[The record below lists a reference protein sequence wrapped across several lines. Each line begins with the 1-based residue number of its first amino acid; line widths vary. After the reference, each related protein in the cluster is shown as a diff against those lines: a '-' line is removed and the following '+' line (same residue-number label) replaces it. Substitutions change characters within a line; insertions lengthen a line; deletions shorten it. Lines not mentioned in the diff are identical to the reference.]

1 MHRLKQRINDY
12 WSERAPSFQKQ
23 RWHELCSDKKD
34 RWYAEFRRYIPNDR
48 TLRILDLGTG
58 TGFFA
63 FLLAQEG
70 HQVTGID
77 LSEEMILRARSCAE
91 NLDVQADFAV
101 MDAEDPSFAPGSFD
115 VLITRNLTWT
125 LPHLEKAYQSWYQ
138 LLDKGG
144 LLLNFD
150 ADYCRAVAEDTQ
162 SDLPDNHAH
171 RELSDQQLQEND
183 LISMELY
190 AYQQPRPEWDV
201 GLLLQAGFRRITL
214 DTGVW
219 ERIYAEKDEFY
230 NPVPI
235 FTIAAYKDI

>member
-101 MDAEDPSFAPGSFD
+101 SKIFQYRYFRIISRRTISSARLRMLFIRP
-115 VLITRNLTWT
+115 
-125 LPHLEKAYQSWYQ
+125 
-138 LLDKGG
+138 
-144 LLLNFD
+144 
-150 ADYCRAVAEDTQ
+150 TQ
-162 SDLPDNHAH
+162 YS
-171 RELSDQQLQEND
+171 
-183 LISMELY
+183 
-190 AYQQPRPEWDV
+190 
-201 GLLLQAGFRRITL
+201 
-214 DTGVW
+214 
-219 ERIYAEKDEFY
+219 
-230 NPVPI
+230 
-235 FTIAAYKDI
+235 